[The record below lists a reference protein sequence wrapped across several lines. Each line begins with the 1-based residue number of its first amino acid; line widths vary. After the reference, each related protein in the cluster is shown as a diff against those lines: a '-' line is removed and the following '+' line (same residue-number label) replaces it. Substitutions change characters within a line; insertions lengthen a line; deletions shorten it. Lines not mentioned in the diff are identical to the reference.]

1 MKLFLWFGLILLP
14 LALHGQVLFDA
25 TKAEMAGN
33 ADWVIDADAHDLRVG
48 STDGS
53 GTRGSGNESD
63 PQRIPTPAISG
74 ITASTIETY
83 WAGSLSAW
91 AVALAKAGVASIET
105 LPVFITP
112 TSNTRSRIT
121 YGDGTNPQDLS
132 NYEMFVVC
140 EPNIAFT
147 AAEKTAILNYVSSG
161 GTLFMISDH
170 TGSDRNSDGIDS
182 VGVWNDFLGTTSVFG
197 FKYNLAARRA
207 FPFRWL
213 SPGWCPVRLI
223 TIEPPSPAMV

>member
-1 MKLFLWFGLILLP
+1 MLIGWSTP
-14 LALHGQVLFDA
+14 THTISACRTAMAPAPEDRA
-25 TKAEMAGN
+25 T
-33 ADWVIDADAHDLRVG
+33 
-48 STDGS
+48 S
-53 GTRGSGNESD
+53 
-63 PQRIPTPAISG
+63 RIRSAFPIRRS
-74 ITASTIETY
+74 
-83 WAGSLSAW
+83 AGSHPRPVRRIGKALSAW
-91 AVALAKAGVASIET
+91 GVALAKAGVTSIET
-105 LPVFITP
+105 LPVFVSP
-112 TSNTRSRIT
+112 TSTTRSSIT
-121 YGDGTNPQDLS
+121 YGNATNPQDLS

-147 AAEKTAILNYVSSG
+147 AAEKTAILNYVQSG

-223 TIEPPSPAMV
+223 TIEPPLPAMV